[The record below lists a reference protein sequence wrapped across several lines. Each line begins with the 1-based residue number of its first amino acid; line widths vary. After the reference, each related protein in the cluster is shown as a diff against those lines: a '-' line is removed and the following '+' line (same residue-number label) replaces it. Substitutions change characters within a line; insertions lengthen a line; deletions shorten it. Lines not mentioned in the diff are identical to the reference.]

1 MSSTPS
7 ITITRL
13 DLQRLER
20 LLDSLEDFGPAARA
34 LEAEL
39 ARAQVVGHAE
49 VPAGVV
55 TMNSRVHCREEGSGK
70 DYHLTLVYPQDAG
83 GEGTVS
89 ILAPVGCALLGLS
102 VGQHID
108 WPAPSGK
115 VLKLTLLAV
124 EYQPEAAGE
133 YQR

>member
-1 MSSTPS
+1 MNSTPT
-7 ITITRL
+7 ITITRF

-20 LLDSLEDFGPAARA
+20 LLDSLDEFGPGAQA
-34 LEAEL
+34 LQAEL
-39 ARAQVVGHAE
+39 DRADVVGHDE

-55 TMNSRVHCREEGSGK
+55 TMNSRVHCREESSGK

-83 GEGTVS
+83 GEGKVS
-89 ILAPVGCALLGLS
+89 ILAPVGSALLGLS

-108 WPAPSGK
+108 WPAPGGK
-115 VLKLTLLAV
+115 QLKLTLLEV

-133 YQR
+133 YDR